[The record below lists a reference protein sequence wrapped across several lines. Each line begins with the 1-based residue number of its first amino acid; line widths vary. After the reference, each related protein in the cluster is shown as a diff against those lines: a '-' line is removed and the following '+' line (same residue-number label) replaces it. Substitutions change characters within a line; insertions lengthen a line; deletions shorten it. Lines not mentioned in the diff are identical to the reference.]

1 MYGGMNGAVLP
12 SPGYHSD
19 MQILMENMERLSG
32 TLQRNRQEWLSVQ
45 DGLARVERLQGR
57 LTRDGQLPLTN
68 GDAQSHDNHDPT
80 TAAPPADESPTTLHL
95 QTALAAAND
104 QIASLKDT
112 FVHQQAVQEDYRSAL
127 EDSKILIR
135 NYWTEEQKYI
145 SELHTYYKTELDAAR
160 RETIEAQLVHQA
172 WQARLKG
179 LGEGVTKAFKAR
191 EEEGEPWKR
200 KIAALKEENR
210 ILRRCVG
217 WDPAPVDEE
226 DEVEEEEELN
236 VGPGR
241 GRGSRGSQ
249 GGAEAVGAGGGQQ
262 EQQQQQQGQPG
273 SRFLSRFLSGASGL
287 REDSR
292 E

>member
-1 MYGGMNGAVLP
+1 MAMLNVCVHSSLFQRKLP
-12 SPGYHSD
+12 SWHLPTI
-19 MQILMENMERLSG
+19 QLRLA
-32 TLQRNRQEWLSVQ
+32 
-45 DGLARVERLQGR
+45 DLAF
-57 LTRDGQLPLTN
+57 LTSL
-68 GDAQSHDNHDPT
+68 AHDNHDPIT
-80 TAAPPADESPTTLHL
+80 TAAPPVDETPTTLHL
-95 QTALAAAND
+95 QTSLAAAND

-191 EEEGEPWKR
+191 EEEGEPWRR

-226 DEVEEEEELN
+226 DEMEEEEELN

-262 EQQQQQQGQPG
+262 EQQQQQGQPG
-273 SRFLSRFLSGASGL
+273 SRFLSRFLTDTSAVRENL
-287 REDSR
+287 RE
-292 E
+292 